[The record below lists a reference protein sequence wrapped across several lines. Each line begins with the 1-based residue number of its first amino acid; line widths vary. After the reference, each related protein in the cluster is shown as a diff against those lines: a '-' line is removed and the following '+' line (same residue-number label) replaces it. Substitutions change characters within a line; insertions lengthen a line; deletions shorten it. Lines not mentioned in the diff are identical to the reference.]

1 MQYFYSNDN
10 QSFFHFDF
18 YDADVFK
25 KLKNP
30 LHSSKEELL
39 NFIKSK
45 EKTSITSEELI
56 VAKNIYKTRSGVQ
69 LHNIFIGSVIPV
81 NYDDI
86 VSVIENF

>member
-10 QSFFHFDF
+10 LSFFHFDF
-18 YDADVFK
+18 YDADIFSR
-25 KLKNP
+25 LKNP
-30 LHSSKEELL
+30 LHASKEELL

-56 VAKNIYKTRSGVQ
+56 VSKNIFKTRSGFQ

-81 NYDDI
+81 NHEDI
-86 VSVIENF
+86 ISVIENF

>member
-45 EKTSITSEELI
+45 DKTSMTSEELI
-56 VAKNIYKTRSGVQ
+56 VAKNIYKTRSGFQ

>member
-18 YDADVFK
+18 YDADIFK

-39 NFIKSK
+39 NFIKSI

-56 VAKNIYKTRSGVQ
+56 ISKNIYKTRSGFQ
-69 LHNIFIGSVIPV
+69 LHNIFIGSTIPV

>member
-56 VAKNIYKTRSGVQ
+56 VAKNIYKTRSGFQ

>member
-39 NFIKSK
+39 KFIKSR
-45 EKTSITSEELI
+45 ENTSIKSEELI
-56 VAKNIYKTRSGVQ
+56 VAKNIYKTRSGFQ
-69 LHNIFIGSVIPV
+69 LHNIFMGSTIPI